1 MVLSKV
7 TFYMATSDFAL
18 KNHNVKAFGQD
29 AALVIEMNNEDVS
42 SSKPSP
48 FSNEID
54 NYYLTLH
61 VAPRNAK
68 KDYDWGS
75 NRSVLLKLSTN
86 EVMQMASVFLRI
98 MHTLKIDKRKTSHH
112 GHVVYK
118 NISVTPNERG
128 GLLLSAG
135 IVPVD
140 KDGLKPFMHM
150 VPVSQMDCVKIGLY
164 ILGYLAQKKPWVS
177 SESIITALRL
187 SEAKNSK

>member
-1 MVLSKV
+1 M
-7 TFYMATSDFAL
+7 TFCMATSDFSP

-29 AALVIEMNNEDVS
+29 AALVIELNKEDVS
-42 SSKPSP
+42 SAKSSSS
-48 FSNEID
+48 SNDID

-86 EVMQMASVFLRI
+86 EVLQMASVFLRI

-128 GLLLSAG
+128 GMLLSAG

-140 KDGLKPFMHM
+140 KNGVKPFMHM
-150 VPVSQMDCVKIGLY
+150 VPVSQMDCVKIGLF
-164 ILGYLAQKKPWVS
+164 ILGYLAQKTPWVS

-187 SEAKNSK
+187 SEAKISK

>member
-1 MVLSKV
+1 MKML
-7 TFYMATSDFAL
+7 AHQ
-18 KNHNVKAFGQD
+18 N
-29 AALVIEMNNEDVS
+29 
-42 SSKPSP
+42 
-48 FSNEID
+48 
-54 NYYLTLH
+54 LH
-61 VAPRNAK
+61 LFQMRLIIIILHCTPLRGTPK

-164 ILGYLAQKKPWVS
+164 ILGYLAQKN
-177 SESIITALRL
+177 ALGKLRVYNYRASL
-187 SEAKNSK
+187 I

>member
-1 MVLSKV
+1 
-7 TFYMATSDFAL
+7 MATSDFSL

-42 SSKPSP
+42 SSKPST

-98 MHTLKIDKRKTSHH
+98 MHTLKID
-112 GHVVYK
+112 
-118 NISVTPNERG
+118 
-128 GLLLSAG
+128 
-135 IVPVD
+135 
-140 KDGLKPFMHM
+140 
-150 VPVSQMDCVKIGLY
+150 
-164 ILGYLAQKKPWVS
+164 
-177 SESIITALRL
+177 
-187 SEAKNSK
+187 

>member
-1 MVLSKV
+1 
-7 TFYMATSDFAL
+7 MATSDFSL

-61 VAPRNAK
+61 AAPRNAK

-86 EVMQMASVFLRI
+86 EVMQMGNDSNLLIVFYVQI
-98 MHTLKIDKRKTSHH
+98 MPDDLVMQLHR
-112 GHVVYK
+112 
-118 NISVTPNERG
+118 
-128 GLLLSAG
+128 
-135 IVPVD
+135 
-140 KDGLKPFMHM
+140 F
-150 VPVSQMDCVKIGLY
+150 
-164 ILGYLAQKKPWVS
+164 
-177 SESIITALRL
+177 
-187 SEAKNSK
+187 

>member
-1 MVLSKV
+1 
-7 TFYMATSDFAL
+7 MATSDFSL

-54 NYYLTLH
+54 N
-61 VAPRNAK
+61 
-68 KDYDWGS
+68 DWGS

-164 ILGYLAQKKPWVS
+164 ILGYLAQKTPWVS

>member
-7 TFYMATSDFAL
+7 TFYMATSDFSL

-98 MHTLKIDKRKTSHH
+98 MHTLKIDKRKTSIMATS
-112 GHVVYK
+112 Y
-118 NISVTPNERG
+118 T
-128 GLLLSAG
+128 
-135 IVPVD
+135 
-140 KDGLKPFMHM
+140 
-150 VPVSQMDCVKIGLY
+150 KI
-164 ILGYLAQKKPWVS
+164 
-177 SESIITALRL
+177 
-187 SEAKNSK
+187 

>member
-7 TFYMATSDFAL
+7 TFYMATPGFSS

-29 AALVIEMNNEDVS
+29 AALVIELNKEDANS
-42 SSKPSP
+42 AKPSS
-48 FSNEID
+48 FSNEND
-54 NYYLTLH
+54 NCYLTLH
-61 VAPRNAK
+61 VAPRNEK

-75 NRSVLLKLSTN
+75 NRSVLLKLSST

-98 MHTLKIDKRKTSHH
+98 MPTLKIDKRKTSHH

-140 KDGLKPFMHM
+140 KDGLKPFMYK

-164 ILGYLAQKKPWVS
+164 LLGYIAQKTPSVS